1 MLDFLRRGMLIGLGL
16 ASITREKAEKIAE
29 EMVKKGELTTA
40 EAKEFIEKYYTVRE
54 ETDEKTRYKL
64 EYV

>member
-1 MLDFLRRGMLIGLGL
+1 MKNYLEAWLSFGDPLEG
-16 ASITREKAEKIAE
+16 
-29 EMVKKGELTTA
+29 